1 MLDTKW
7 EVAIFCSGAFC
18 WSQSS
23 RVPSCGLPNVSMIN
37 RFFMVGHGYMCLTE
51 CNEGIM
57 QHMTE
62 KSI

>member
-37 RFFMVGHGYMCLTE
+37 RFFLWLAMAICA
-51 CNEGIM
+51 
-57 QHMTE
+57 
-62 KSI
+62 